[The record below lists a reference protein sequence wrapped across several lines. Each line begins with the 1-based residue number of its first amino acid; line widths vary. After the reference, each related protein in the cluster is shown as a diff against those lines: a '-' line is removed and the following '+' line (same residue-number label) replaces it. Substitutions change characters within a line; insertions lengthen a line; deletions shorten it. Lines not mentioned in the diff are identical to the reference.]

1 MNEDKMNEDKMNEDK
16 MNEDKMNEDKMNEDK
31 MNEDKM
37 NEDTINEDT
46 INEND
51 YSLTSNIKISFENYE
66 LYAFANKIYRGK
78 ILSPMASLISPSPPS
93 PPPPPSLPENKELEE
108 ENLALA
114 KWLLP
119 NLQENNQQRKNAI
132 IDKKRQLTKCEKILD
147 EKKDEYQQKEEQIKR
162 ERNPNI
168 DSTEQ
173 NLKMTNVIISIL
185 ERLRQGRNPL
195 KLNKEFIKTNMEEKL
210 RYLTVEEINDLYNK
224 ELDVLKGE
232 KYKIIPQEVNNE
244 ILRTHVVSKR
254 LVNVPRMKEYGIKN
268 IFKNNN
274 KEGNHFQPPSM
285 YIELQHMFNDEY
297 NTLKRLL
304 KFKKQ
309 NSIDLST
316 DMNMST
322 ETIMSKFDQIRNH
335 VISENNICYIMDYM
349 NMNNENENEIRNS
362 SSKFHRHHHH
372 HHYHHYHHHHHHHIN
387 HRHNDELKRKDH
399 EKSNIFK
406 RPKKNIIESSLSK
419 YRSMKVSKSR
429 FNHHISMKKLSS
441 TKSQLIKKEKN
452 TEKSNYLKYKSKYI
466 VKDTLIDN
474 HKYNRILTP
483 YSSLDYDLYI
493 ACNQHK
499 YFNKI
504 KDLIKKRKK
513 EENSLKERRK
523 SKFYIIQANKS
534 LIKNSRSSKSQS
546 ASKVNSA
553 DDSSKSFIDE
563 NSNIYTSVV
572 YNPEEL
578 KKIILKNINKKNINL
593 ACDLF
598 NNISTNTFN
607 DQSLTNNLKE
617 NDKNKNV
624 NSENSSFNIDT
635 NDTITRIQDTPES
648 TTSRTSSSNSNIN
661 NMKKRKEDNT
671 SVDEVKISNENRDS
685 NINSNINDDINNSCT
700 NNNINNSI
708 TNNDIDVNNSN
719 ITITDNIEI
728 NNKTSDESSD
738 STEYNM
744 NIKDTKLET
753 KEVKLSKHCKQ
764 KIKKSIGFND
774 SLKTDMGSN
783 EQLNADNKNKTKS
796 KTYSKTKKSSNNINE
811 NIKIKGKSMSDIKAE
826 DHSKHKGSHKSRK
839 TKNAS
844 SGRIHSGESGSDEK
858 SESIHDKHDSHT
870 KKTSESDNYS
880 SEKENSVVENQ
891 FDSKSSKSVSTPESV
906 SKIPKSGRKHK
917 ILYKGLDIEDSEVVN
932 NILTN
937 RLPENTDDI
946 EYICVN
952 RVDYQ
957 YKSRKSKSTKKSEI
971 TEKSPKSDD
980 SNHHA
985 VYVYVGMD
993 RNVNFYDYDE
1003 LLGNIEMVLPKDK
1016 FYQEISIFEDT
1027 DKFKEAM
1034 NNELYKR
1041 YKIRPHG
1048 DENVNVDVLND
1059 TVNCAFSIM
1068 GFNRERRKLVE
1079 DEKTVWH
1086 KQINEATELYDKL
1099 IELGVDVDKRII
1111 MNALVSPKDV
1121 LHLNKNNELFKK
1133 NIRRNNDSDNNS
1145 SPSSS
1150 STSSNASTSN
1160 ENKDASSKNSKHSIH
1175 IQFKG
1180 RGRLY
1185 RKWNSVRAKVETYNE
1200 LIYNS
1205 RLRNLMKQFIKKRRE
1220 CEIEIRN
1227 NNILELPFI
1236 SSFPRRY
1243 KSEPDETDVY
1253 EINYFYSD
1261 NYINPYHNYRCLFSD
1276 DIGIF
1281 YS

>member
-1 MNEDKMNEDKMNEDK
+1 MDEDTINNDTI
-16 MNEDKMNEDKMNEDK
+16 
-31 MNEDKM
+31 NEDKM
-37 NEDTINEDT
+37 NEDTMNEDKM
-46 INEND
+46 NEND
-51 YSLTSNIKISFENYE
+51 YSLTSNLKISFENYE
-66 LYAFANKIYRGK
+66 LFAFANKIYRGK
-78 ILSPMASLISPSPPS
+78 ILSPMVPLLPPKLESPPTQ
-93 PPPPPSLPENKELEE
+93 PPLPENKELEE

-114 KWLLP
+114 KWVLP

-210 RYLTVEEINDLYNK
+210 HLLAIEEINNLYNK
-224 ELDVLKGE
+224 ELEVLKGE
-232 KYKIIPQEVNNE
+232 KYKIIPPEVNNE
-244 ILRTHVVSKR
+244 ILRTHVISKR

-268 IFKNNN
+268 IFKNN
-274 KEGNHFQPPSM
+274 KESNYLQAPSM

-297 NTLKRLL
+297 NTLKQLL
-304 KFKKQ
+304 KIKKQ

-316 DMNMST
+316 DLNIPT
-322 ETIMSKFDQIRNH
+322 ETMMSKFDKIRNH
-335 VISENNICYIMDYM
+335 VMSENNICYIMDYI
-349 NMNNENENEIRNS
+349 NMNNEKENELPNNS
-362 SSKFHRHHHH
+362 KLHRHHHH
-372 HHYHHYHHHHHHHIN
+372 HRHYHHHNHHIN
-387 HRHNDELKRKDH
+387 HKHYDELKRKDH
-399 EKSNIFK
+399 DKSFILK
-406 RPKKNIIESSLSK
+406 RPKKNIISNPLSK
-419 YRSMKVSKSR
+419 YRSMKISKSKL
-429 FNHHISMKKLSS
+429 NHHISMKKLSS
-441 TKSQLIKKEKN
+441 TKSQLVTKDKN
-452 TEKSNYLKYKSKYI
+452 IEQSNYLKYKSKYI

-474 HKYNRILTP
+474 HKVNRILTP
-483 YSSLDYDLYI
+483 YNSMDYGLYI

-504 KDLIKKRKK
+504 KDLIKRKKK
-513 EENSLKERRK
+513 EESSLKEKRK

-534 LIKNSRSSKSQS
+534 LIKNNRSSKSQS

-578 KKIILKNINKKNINL
+578 KKMIFKNLNKKNINA

-607 DQSLTNNLKE
+607 DQSSTNILKE
-617 NDKNKNV
+617 NSKNKNSGNSV
-624 NSENSSFNIDT
+624 ANANINDTKSRIQNTQETTSAKVSLSNTRNSE
-635 NDTITRIQDTPES
+635 
-648 TTSRTSSSNSNIN
+648 
-661 NMKKRKEDNT
+661 KEDNT
-671 SVDEVKISNENRDS
+671 SADEVKISDENKTV
-685 NINSNINDDINNSCT
+685 INNSHTKNDINN
-700 NNNINNSI
+700 IN

-719 ITITDNIEI
+719 NTIIDSIDI
-728 NNKTSDESSD
+728 NNKINDESSD
-738 STEYNM
+738 ATEYNI
-744 NIKDTKLET
+744 NLKDTKLVT

-774 SLKTDMGSN
+774 NFKTNMDNN
-783 EQLNADNKNKTKS
+783 EQINTDNKNKTKS
-796 KTYSKTKKSSNNINE
+796 KTSSKTKTNNNNMNE
-811 NIKIKGKSMSDIKAE
+811 DIPIKGKNISEIKTE
-826 DHSKHKGSHKSRK
+826 NHSRHKSGHKSRK
-839 TKNAS
+839 TKNIS
-844 SGRIHSGESGSDEK
+844 NGRIHSGESDNDERI
-858 SESIHDKHDSHT
+858 ENIDNKHDSHV
-870 KKTSESDNYS
+870 KKILESDNYS
-880 SEKENSVVENQ
+880 SQKENSVVENK
-891 FDSKSSKSVSTPESV
+891 FDSKSNKSVSTPESV
-906 SKIPKSGRKHK
+906 SKTQKIGKKHK
-917 ILYKGLDIEDSEVVN
+917 LLYKGLDLEDSEVIN

-952 RVDYQ
+952 KVDYH
-957 YKSRKSKSTKKSEI
+957 YNSRKSKSGKKPEI
-971 TEKSPKSDD
+971 TNKSQKSDD
-980 SNHHA
+980 KNNHA
-985 VYVYVGMD
+985 VYAYVGMD

-1016 FYQEISIFEDT
+1016 FYQEIAMFEDT

-1041 YKIRPHG
+1041 YKIHPHG
-1048 DENVNVDVLND
+1048 DENVNVDILND

-1099 IELGVDVDKRII
+1099 IELGVDVDKRVL

-1121 LHLNKNNELFKK
+1121 LHINKNNELFKK
-1133 NIRRNNDSDNNS
+1133 HIRRNDDSDNNS
-1145 SPSSS
+1145 SPSNN
-1150 STSSNASTSN
+1150 SNSSN
-1160 ENKDASSKNSKHSIH
+1160 ENNDSSSKNSKHNIH
-1175 IQFKG
+1175 YHIKG
-1180 RGRLY
+1180 RGRTY
-1185 RKWNSVRAKVETYNE
+1185 RKWNSVRAKVETHNE
-1200 LIYNS
+1200 LIYNT

-1243 KSEPDETDVY
+1243 KSEPDERDVY

-1281 YS
+1281 YSY